1 MASETDVVV
10 VVVAAVGVVVDVVVF
25 IDKKGKKTK
34 HAVNTAYFHVPQ
46 RQTYTASY
54 IYVRVLCPSVARVW
68 YIYNITTW

>member
-25 IDKKGKKTK
+25 IEKKGKKTK

-46 RQTYTASY
+46 R
-54 IYVRVLCPSVARVW
+54 
-68 YIYNITTW
+68 